1 MVQIYLSQG
10 YEKKNRCHMFQNPGC
25 PGSPSAGR
33 PSGSIDEILS
43 RPERDSSV
51 DRCTMLLPTEENINE
66 EGFPSKPPS
75 HNDKDK
81 EIPEKETL
89 SHITHVRVNQT
100 KSKQMKVN
108 DVFDCF
114 TSKVYSAA
122 ILDRIVHLP
131 ISTLSAQTAD

>member
-89 SHITHVRVNQT
+89 SHITHVRVNRQHP
-100 KSKQMKVN
+100 
-108 DVFDCF
+108 
-114 TSKVYSAA
+114 TSKNDSVSREKLLNFKVFSGFERTSSKRRSQSKFY
-122 ILDRIVHLP
+122 
-131 ISTLSAQTAD
+131 